1 MQTINSIKTE
11 RRKTKRSTLP
21 TITYYSKPSGTCWLQ
36 ASLHFLYRHFY
47 DEIMNIKTEEQI
59 GECAERQILK
69 NNEEN
74 IALIKKRE
82 AELDGINKL
91 KITTAEQ
98 ENRKKTLQG
107 EIERR
112 KARLEK
118 QKKTKPKKMDNIKSI
133 IYAIQRYFT
142 ISTPEN
148 LYSIVQTIAK
158 WHDDSTLLE
167 GTGGSAK
174 SFLEDMETILCK
186 EPEFDNYANHI
197 LPTTE
202 NPLSIVQDA
211 IKKKKDIFFYPYL
224 EGKTSRLR
232 NTKDDNS
239 YTENNYPGQ
248 EHVIFC
254 ENLGNGQFKLHDNIH
269 PEQTKIVDKA
279 FFENEFQRLQYAK
292 NHHEELNDY
301 RKKKIKYKIRNIVE
315 NVLSGKGDNAMFFE
329 QKPHNN
335 KSADTKYKT
344 MGYNDENRKKKYL
357 MKQMMNFDLD
367 NKNRNDNNNKLNLN
381 LKTTLEKEYK
391 KGY

>member
-118 QKKTKPKKMDNIKSI
+118 QKQTKATKMDNIKSI

-142 ISTPEN
+142 VSTPEN

>member
-118 QKKTKPKKMDNIKSI
+118 QKKTKATKMDNIKSI

>member
-1 MQTINSIKTE
+1 MKTINSIKTE

-69 NNEEN
+69 NNESS
-74 IALIKKRE
+74 IALLKNRE
-82 AELDGINKL
+82 AELDSINKL
-91 KITTAEQ
+91 ESPTAEQ

-133 IYAIQRYFT
+133 IYAMQRYFT

-148 LYSIVQTIAK
+148 LYSIVQAIAK
-158 WHDDSTLLE
+158 WQDDSALLE
-167 GTGGSAK
+167 GTGGGAK

-197 LPTTE
+197 LPTTK

-224 EGKTSRLR
+224 EGKTSRIRL
-232 NTKDDNS
+232 NTKDNNS
-239 YTENNYPGQ
+239 YTENNDPGQ

-269 PEQTKIVDKA
+269 PEQTKIVDEA
-279 FFENEFQRLQYAK
+279 FFAMEYQRLQYAK
-292 NHHEELNDY
+292 CHHEELND
-301 RKKKIKYKIRNIVE
+301 KKKQVIKYKNRNQF
-315 NVLSGKGDNAMFFE
+315 GDQISKNGESAMFFE
-329 QKPHNN
+329 QKPHSN
-335 KSADTKYKT
+335 KSEEKTYKT
-344 MGYNDENRKKKYL
+344 MHGDIFSYITEQEKTKKLMKKK
-357 MKQMMNFDLD
+357 
-367 NKNRNDNNNKLNLN
+367 NNNDTLNIN
-381 LKTTLEKEYK
+381 LKSTSGKAYNVKNGE
-391 KGY
+391 